1 MAAAPNLWLDT
12 GKGGPP
18 RLDVGLH
25 GGWRDADTDADTDA
39 DAETD
44 AVADADADAD
54 ADQGEGAEG
63 QSQSVPASIVSIR
76 IRTRITPDPADAHPP
91 GEYRTPCPPLLAPN
105 PSASPSLP
113 FFTQSDPAGFVR
125 LARLDGLADR
135 RVRVVLSIT
144 FMRCV
149 CYAYAMFTRCW
160 YYIDARIRFIIT
172 RLSSSLSPDYPH
184 LLIFPSSP
192 LVSPRLPSSPLMP
205 SPDLPPQTSDNLEPS
220 RRRGSPAPWTKSK
233 VGRQCRRDASPQVE
247 RLANETQTRASRS
260 CLSAG
265 AYPERA
271 EARFPVYQLLKIQP
285 PSPSQPPSRMPVGRS
300 LGTRPGRRDG
310 GPTQTQTE
318 SSTSL
323 SSEKQRPESLPGDFR
338 PAQVPRH
345 SYLRWRVSPVYRVVH
360 GTLSDRGAIR
370 PSPVPSRPVQSG
382 PVQSSPVQSSP
393 VQSVPSQSK
402 SEAKLRV
409 PRPVPVQTSP
419 THGRRRPPV
428 ATLAGDGRGEGED
441 DALKSRSPLASR
453 GRGYWCEYVQGTTT
467 SDSGPR
473 ARASPS
479 PADLLALGRSGR
491 EGGPLSRPVVAIVG
505 PGVTWRGHLG
515 GTGNH
520 LSARL
525 RQLSGGA
532 SVGCTSADAARRDS
546 GRDHAVGRK
555 ASRGARVAMIMG
567 DASWM
572 LNQVGETR
580 QAGQEGGK
588 HEEGDVHSTRRGRG
602 WGAAVGAGAG
612 GGESNLALRPL
623 LPTSSWKRAGGPGAG
638 HVTSSAHQPH
648 RARPVDG
655 GGFGVAEQMQPRP
668 GTSSL
673 PTPPQ
678 LTRL

>member
-12 GKGGPP
+12 GKGGGATARRWVTRCTSTWGVP
-18 RLDVGLH
+18 
-25 GGWRDADTDADTDA
+25 DTL
-39 DAETD
+39 
-44 AVADADADAD
+44 
-54 ADQGEGAEG
+54 
-63 QSQSVPASIVSIR
+63 
-76 IRTRITPDPADAHPP
+76 
-91 GEYRTPCPPLLAPN
+91 PPLLAPN

-160 YYIDARIRFIIT
+160 YYIEARIRFIIT

-184 LLIFPSSP
+184 LPLIFPSSP

-205 SPDLPPQTSDNLEPS
+205 SPDLPPRPAPSSDNLEPS

-247 RLANETQTRASRS
+247 RLANGTQTRASRS

-271 EARFPVYQLLKIQP
+271 EARFPVHQLLKIQP

-310 GPTQTQTE
+310 GPNPDPGRKQHQP
-318 SSTSL
+318 
-323 SSEKQRPESLPGDFR
+323 KQRPESLPGDFR

-453 GRGYWCEYVQGTTT
+453 GRGYWCEYIQGTTT

-588 HEEGDVHSTRRGRG
+588 HEEGDVHSTRRGWG

-612 GGESNLALRPL
+612 GGGGNLALRPL

>member
-1 MAAAPNLWLDT
+1 
-12 GKGGPP
+12 
-18 RLDVGLH
+18 
-25 GGWRDADTDADTDA
+25 
-39 DAETD
+39 
-44 AVADADADAD
+44 
-54 ADQGEGAEG
+54 
-63 QSQSVPASIVSIR
+63 
-76 IRTRITPDPADAHPP
+76 
-91 GEYRTPCPPLLAPN
+91 
-105 PSASPSLP
+105 
-113 FFTQSDPAGFVR
+113 
-125 LARLDGLADR
+125 
-135 RVRVVLSIT
+135 
-144 FMRCV
+144 
-149 CYAYAMFTRCW
+149 
-160 YYIDARIRFIIT
+160 
-172 RLSSSLSPDYPH
+172 
-184 LLIFPSSP
+184 
-192 LVSPRLPSSPLMP
+192 
-205 SPDLPPQTSDNLEPS
+205 
-220 RRRGSPAPWTKSK
+220 
-233 VGRQCRRDASPQVE
+233 
-247 RLANETQTRASRS
+247 
-260 CLSAG
+260 
-265 AYPERA
+265 
-271 EARFPVYQLLKIQP
+271 
-285 PSPSQPPSRMPVGRS
+285 MPVGRS

-310 GPTQTQTE
+310 GPNPDLGRKQHQPVVDRPPHRFALE
-318 SSTSL
+318 PGAPAWR
-323 SSEKQRPESLPGDFR
+323 SEKQRPESLPGDFR

-393 VQSVPSQSK
+393 SQSRLAPVRTVH
-402 SEAKLRV
+402 SPPQY
-409 PRPVPVQTSP
+409 PRMGTDA
-419 THGRRRPPV
+419 HGRRRPPV

-572 LNQVGETR
+572 LNQVG
-580 QAGQEGGK
+580 
-588 HEEGDVHSTRRGRG
+588 
-602 WGAAVGAGAG
+602 
-612 GGESNLALRPL
+612 
-623 LPTSSWKRAGGPGAG
+623 
-638 HVTSSAHQPH
+638 
-648 RARPVDG
+648 
-655 GGFGVAEQMQPRP
+655 
-668 GTSSL
+668 
-673 PTPPQ
+673 
-678 LTRL
+678 